1 MTTPDEFD
9 TLAAK
14 KLQEANDSFDRS
26 DTDGFLS
33 QWAGHLSS
41 QANSMKARLA
51 ENGNRA
57 EFPAI
62 FDLEGNLVPAK
73 YIRTVYGW
81 TWALLSSEDP
91 TSSFTGFFKPSEA
104 KSDNVRV
111 NNDAKKGYYVGRVL
125 APAAVGTSGSGY
137 GLSGALSVHNV
148 VYRVD
153 RGFSTDVIILDN
165 GKN

>member
-1 MTTPDEFD
+1 MEYDIFIGRLIEATPRSSLS
-9 TLAAK
+9 T
-14 KLQEANDSFDRS
+14 NDSFDRS

-51 ENGNRA
+51 ENGNQA

-91 TSSFTGFFKPSEA
+91 TSSF
-104 KSDNVRV
+104 V
-111 NNDAKKGYYVGRVL
+111 GY
-125 APAAVGTSGSGY
+125 
-137 GLSGALSVHNV
+137 
-148 VYRVD
+148 
-153 RGFSTDVIILDN
+153 
-165 GKN
+165 